1 MKRASL
7 LFLAICLLFSLNL
20 SAQTQDST
28 IAIPN
33 PSFENWSNGNGYS
46 VTVVIFPLQVY
57 SSYTYPTGWNY
68 PTYPVNESI
77 TYSGMT
83 VNVNTNL
90 PLLKVANQTSGA
102 VDGSHALK
110 MQSFMLSD
118 IISSTVYGLA
128 SSSLDPMLTT
138 TVFPTV
144 LSTGNVDI
152 DNLLPLLSTLTA
164 NLGNLSQV
172 LSTFVNVDV
181 NTLIDGGVSL
191 NGRQPSKLTGYYKYT
206 SATSGDNGGVLILG
220 TKYNTTTH
228 RREAVGGG
236 YTVALT
242 DTASYAPFEVLYTP
256 LSEVNSSYPY
266 MEADSLIIMMLSSAN
281 ATPQQGSALFLDN
294 LQLWAQQAAVA
305 DTCAAV
311 ANLTVQGVDTMHATL
326 NWTCTGTP
334 DHFELEYGVQGF
346 AHGAGTT
353 VNVNGNTHTLSSLQ
367 PDTHY
372 DAYVRSVCSSTLA
385 SDWVMVSFHTDTLV
399 PPVIPD
405 PDTCSA
411 VFNLHVIEV
420 DTNSATIGWAFEG
433 DVLDFEAEY
442 GAQGFTQGSGTTL
455 HPSESFMHLSNLQP
469 GTCYDIY
476 VRCGCGSNLWGN
488 WSSITFCTDTLVPPV
503 IPDSDTCSAV
513 FNLHVINVDTTSAT
527 IGWAFEGNV
536 FDFEVEYGAQG
547 FAQGSGTTLHPS
559 ESFLCLTDLQPDTY
573 YDVYVRCGCGND
585 LWGEWA
591 MMTFHTDTLPSVID
605 DSVGIHNYVNYEV
618 KIYPNPAHGH
628 CTLHFGQ
635 ELPKVVRLYSIDG
648 ALLKEW
654 IPQKETMELHLPES
668 GAFLLY
674 CETKSGVV
682 VRKVVNR

>member
-7 LFLAICLLFSLNL
+7 FLLALCLLFSLNVN
-20 SAQTQDST
+20 AQTQDST

-118 IISSTVYGLA
+118 IISSTVYNLA

-144 LSTGNVDI
+144 LSTGAVDI
-152 DNLLPLLSTLTA
+152 DNLLPLLSTLTSS
-164 NLGNLSQV
+164 LGSLSQV
-172 LSTFVNVDV
+172 LSTFINVDL
-181 NTLIDGGVSL
+181 NTLIAGGVAL
-191 NGRQPSKLTGYYKYT
+191 NGATPDKLTGYYKYT
-206 SATSGDNGGVLILG
+206 SAVGGDNGGILILG
-220 TKYNTTTH
+220 SKYNTATH
-228 RREAVGGG
+228 KREIVGGG

-242 DTASYAPFEVLYTP
+242 DTSDYAPFEVNYTP
-256 LSEVNSSYPY
+256 VSDVYPSFPNV
-266 MEADSLIIMMLSSAN
+266 EADSLIILMLSSAN

-305 DTCAAV
+305 DTC
-311 ANLTVQGVDTMHATL
+311 
-326 NWTCTGTP
+326 
-334 DHFELEYGVQGF
+334 
-346 AHGAGTT
+346 
-353 VNVNGNTHTLSSLQ
+353 
-367 PDTHY
+367 
-372 DAYVRSVCSSTLA
+372 
-385 SDWVMVSFHTDTLV
+385 
-399 PPVIPD
+399 
-405 PDTCSA
+405 SA
-411 VFNLHVIEV
+411 VFNLHVINV
-420 DTNSATIGWAFEG
+420 DTTSATIGWGFEG
-433 DVLDFEAEY
+433 NVFDFEVEY
-442 GAQGFTQGSGTTL
+442 GAQGFAQGSGTTL

-476 VRCGCGSNLWGN
+476 VRCGCGNSLWGN
-488 WSSITFCTDTLVPPV
+488 WSTLTFCTDTLVPPV
-503 IPDSDTCSAV
+503 IPDPDTCSAV
-513 FNLHVINVDTTSAT
+513 FNLHVVNVDTTSAT

-547 FAQGSGTTLHPS
+547 FTQGSGTTLHPS
-559 ESFLCLTDLQPDTY
+559 ESFLYLTDLQPDTY
-573 YDVYVRCGCGND
+573 YDIYVRCGCGND
-585 LWGEWA
+585 LWGDWA

-654 IPQKETMELHLPES
+654 IPQKETMELRLPES

>member
-1 MKRASL
+1 MKRVFL
-7 LFLAICLLFSLNL
+7 LVSAICLLFSLNVN
-20 SAQTQDST
+20 AQAQDST

-46 VTVVIFPLQVY
+46 VIVVVFPLQVY

-118 IISSTVYGLA
+118 IISSTVYNLA

-144 LSTGNVDI
+144 LSTGAVDI
-152 DNLLPLLSTLTA
+152 DNLLPLLSTLTSS
-164 NLGNLSQV
+164 LGSLSQV
-172 LSTFVNVDV
+172 LSTFINVDL
-181 NTLIDGGVSL
+181 NTLIAGGVAL
-191 NGRQPSKLTGYYKYT
+191 NGATPDKLTGYYKYT
-206 SATSGDNGGVLILG
+206 SAVGGDNGGILILG
-220 TKYNTTTH
+220 SKYNTATH
-228 RREAVGGG
+228 KREIVGGG

-242 DTASYAPFEVLYTP
+242 DTSNYAPFEVNYTP
-256 LSEVNSSYPY
+256 ISDVYPSFPNV
-266 MEADSLIIMMLSSAN
+266 EADSLIILMLSSAN
-281 ATPQQGSALFLDN
+281 ATPQQGSALFLGN
-294 LQLWAQQAAVA
+294 LQLWAQLAAVA
-305 DTCAAV
+305 
-311 ANLTVQGVDTMHATL
+311 
-326 NWTCTGTP
+326 
-334 DHFELEYGVQGF
+334 
-346 AHGAGTT
+346 
-353 VNVNGNTHTLSSLQ
+353 
-367 PDTHY
+367 
-372 DAYVRSVCSSTLA
+372 
-385 SDWVMVSFHTDTLV
+385 
-399 PPVIPD
+399 
-405 PDTCSA
+405 DTCSA
-411 VFNLHVIEV
+411 VFNQHVIEV
-420 DTNSATIGWAFEG
+420 DTNSATIGWGFEG
-433 DVLDFEAEY
+433 NVFDFEVEY
-442 GAQGFTQGSGTTL
+442 GAQGFAQGGGTTL

-476 VRCGCGSNLWGN
+476 VRCGCGNNLWGN

-503 IPDSDTCSAV
+503 IPDPDTCSAV

-559 ESFLCLTDLQPDTY
+559 ESFLYLTDLQPDTY
-573 YDVYVRCGCGND
+573 YDIYVRCGCGND
-585 LWGEWA
+585 LWGNWA

-654 IPQKETMELHLPES
+654 IPQKETMELRLPES

>member
-1 MKRASL
+1 MKRVFL
-7 LFLAICLLFSLNL
+7 LVSAICLLFSLNVN
-20 SAQTQDST
+20 AQAQDST

-46 VTVVIFPLQVY
+46 VIVVVFPLQVY

-118 IISSTVYGLA
+118 IISSTVYNLA

-144 LSTGNVDI
+144 LSTGAVDI
-152 DNLLPLLSTLTA
+152 DNLLPLLSTLTSS
-164 NLGNLSQV
+164 LGSLSQV
-172 LSTFVNVDV
+172 LSTFINVDL
-181 NTLIDGGVSL
+181 NTLIAGGVAL
-191 NGRQPSKLTGYYKYT
+191 NGATPDKLTGYYKYT
-206 SATSGDNGGVLILG
+206 SAVGGDNGGILILG
-220 TKYNTTTH
+220 SKYNTATH
-228 RREAVGGG
+228 KREIVGGG

-242 DTASYAPFEVLYTP
+242 DTSNYAPFEVNYTP
-256 LSEVNSSYPY
+256 ISDVYPSFPNV
-266 MEADSLIIMMLSSAN
+266 EADSLIILMLSSAN

-305 DTCAAV
+305 DTC
-311 ANLTVQGVDTMHATL
+311 
-326 NWTCTGTP
+326 
-334 DHFELEYGVQGF
+334 
-346 AHGAGTT
+346 
-353 VNVNGNTHTLSSLQ
+353 
-367 PDTHY
+367 
-372 DAYVRSVCSSTLA
+372 
-385 SDWVMVSFHTDTLV
+385 
-399 PPVIPD
+399 
-405 PDTCSA
+405 SA
-411 VFNLHVIEV
+411 VFNQHVIEV
-420 DTNSATIGWAFEG
+420 DTNSATIGWGFEG
-433 DVLDFEAEY
+433 NVFDFELEY
-442 GAQGFTQGSGTTL
+442 GAQGFAQGGGTTL

-476 VRCGCGSNLWGN
+476 VRCGCGNNLWGN

-503 IPDSDTCSAV
+503 IPDPDTCSAV

-559 ESFLCLTDLQPDTY
+559 ESFLYLTDLQPDTY
-573 YDVYVRCGCGND
+573 YDIYVRCGCGND
-585 LWGEWA
+585 LWGNWA
-591 MMTFHTDTLPSVID
+591 MMTFHTDTLPLVID

-654 IPQKETMELHLPES
+654 IPQKETMELRLPES

>member
-7 LFLAICLLFSLNL
+7 LLLAICLLFSLNL

-118 IISSTVYGLA
+118 IISSTVYNLA

-144 LSTGNVDI
+144 LSTGAVDI
-152 DNLLPLLSTLTA
+152 DNLLPLLSTLTSS
-164 NLGNLSQV
+164 LGSLSQV
-172 LSTFVNVDV
+172 LSTFINVDL
-181 NTLIDGGVSL
+181 NTLIAGGVAL
-191 NGRQPSKLTGYYKYT
+191 NGATPDKLTGYYKYT
-206 SATSGDNGGVLILG
+206 SAVGGDNGGILILG
-220 TKYNTTTH
+220 SKYNTATH
-228 RREAVGGG
+228 KREIVGGG

-242 DTASYAPFEVLYTP
+242 DTSNYAPFEVNYTP
-256 LSEVNSSYPY
+256 ISDVYPSFPNV
-266 MEADSLIIMMLSSAN
+266 EADSLIILMLSSAN

-305 DTCAAV
+305 DTC
-311 ANLTVQGVDTMHATL
+311 
-326 NWTCTGTP
+326 
-334 DHFELEYGVQGF
+334 
-346 AHGAGTT
+346 
-353 VNVNGNTHTLSSLQ
+353 
-367 PDTHY
+367 
-372 DAYVRSVCSSTLA
+372 
-385 SDWVMVSFHTDTLV
+385 
-399 PPVIPD
+399 
-405 PDTCSA
+405 SA
-411 VFNLHVIEV
+411 VFNQHVIEV
-420 DTNSATIGWAFEG
+420 DTNSATIGWGFEG
-433 DVLDFEAEY
+433 NVFDFEVEY
-442 GAQGFTQGSGTTL
+442 GAQGFAQGGGTTL

-476 VRCGCGSNLWGN
+476 VRCGCGNNLWGN

-503 IPDSDTCSAV
+503 IPDPDTCSAV

-559 ESFLCLTDLQPDTY
+559 ESFLYLTDLQPDTY
-573 YDVYVRCGCGND
+573 YDIYVRCGCGND
-585 LWGEWA
+585 LWGNWA

-654 IPQKETMELHLPES
+654 IPQKETMELRLPES

>member
-1 MKRASL
+1 MKRVFL
-7 LFLAICLLFSLNL
+7 LVSALCLLFSLNVN
-20 SAQTQDST
+20 AQAQDST

-118 IISSTVYGLA
+118 IISSTVYNLA
-128 SSSLDPMLTT
+128 SSSLDSMLTT

-144 LSTGNVDI
+144 LSTGAVDI
-152 DNLLPLLSTLTA
+152 DNLLPLLSTLTSS
-164 NLGNLSQV
+164 LGSLSQV
-172 LSTFVNVDV
+172 LSTFINVDL
-181 NTLIDGGVSL
+181 NTLIAGGVAL
-191 NGRQPSKLTGYYKYT
+191 NGATPDKLTGYYKYT
-206 SATSGDNGGVLILG
+206 SAVGGDNGGILILG
-220 TKYNTTTH
+220 SKYNTATH
-228 RREAVGGG
+228 KREIVGGG

-242 DTASYAPFEVLYTP
+242 DTSGYAPFEVNYTP
-256 LSEVNSSYPY
+256 VSDVYPSFPNV
-266 MEADSLIIMMLSSAN
+266 EADSLIILMLSSAN

-305 DTCAAV
+305 DTC
-311 ANLTVQGVDTMHATL
+311 
-326 NWTCTGTP
+326 
-334 DHFELEYGVQGF
+334 
-346 AHGAGTT
+346 
-353 VNVNGNTHTLSSLQ
+353 
-367 PDTHY
+367 
-372 DAYVRSVCSSTLA
+372 
-385 SDWVMVSFHTDTLV
+385 
-399 PPVIPD
+399 
-405 PDTCSA
+405 SA
-411 VFNLHVIEV
+411 VFNLHVINV
-420 DTNSATIGWAFEG
+420 DTTSATIGWAFEG
-433 DVLDFEAEY
+433 NVFDFEVEY
-442 GAQGFTQGSGTTL
+442 GAQGFAQGSGTTL

-476 VRCGCGSNLWGN
+476 VRCGCGNTLWGN
-488 WSSITFCTDTLVPPV
+488 WSALTFCTDTLVPPV
-503 IPDSDTCSAV
+503 IPDPDTCSAV
-513 FNLHVINVDTTSAT
+513 FNLHVVNVDTTSAT

-573 YDVYVRCGCGND
+573 YDIYVRCGCGND
-585 LWGEWA
+585 LWGNWA
-591 MMTFHTDTLPSVID
+591 TMTFHTDTLPSVID

-648 ALLKEW
+648 VLLKEW
-654 IPQKETMELHLPES
+654 IPQKEMMELHLPES
-668 GAFLLY
+668 GSFLLY

>member
-7 LFLAICLLFSLNL
+7 LFFAICLLFSLNL

-118 IISSTVYGLA
+118 IINSTVYNLA

-144 LSTGNVDI
+144 LSTGAVDI
-152 DNLLPLLSTLTA
+152 DNLLPLLSTLTSS
-164 NLGNLSQV
+164 LGSLSQV
-172 LSTFVNVDV
+172 LSTFINVDL
-181 NTLIDGGVSL
+181 NTLIAGGVAL
-191 NGRQPSKLTGYYKYT
+191 NGATPDKLTGYYKYT
-206 SATSGDNGGVLILG
+206 SAVGGDNGGILILG
-220 TKYNTTTH
+220 SKYNTATH
-228 RREAVGGG
+228 KREIVGGG

-242 DTASYAPFEVLYTP
+242 DTSDYAPFEVNYTP
-256 LSEVNSSYPY
+256 ISDVYPSFPNV
-266 MEADSLIIMMLSSAN
+266 EADSLIILMLSSAN

-305 DTCAAV
+305 DTC
-311 ANLTVQGVDTMHATL
+311 
-326 NWTCTGTP
+326 
-334 DHFELEYGVQGF
+334 
-346 AHGAGTT
+346 
-353 VNVNGNTHTLSSLQ
+353 
-367 PDTHY
+367 
-372 DAYVRSVCSSTLA
+372 
-385 SDWVMVSFHTDTLV
+385 
-399 PPVIPD
+399 
-405 PDTCSA
+405 SA
-411 VFNLHVIEV
+411 VFNLHVINV
-420 DTNSATIGWAFEG
+420 DTTSATIGWAFEG
-433 DVLDFEAEY
+433 NVFDFEVEY
-442 GAQGFTQGSGTTL
+442 GAQGFAQGSGTTL

-476 VRCGCGSNLWGN
+476 VRCGCCNNLWGN
-488 WSSITFCTDTLVPPV
+488 WSTLTFCTDTLVPSV
-503 IPDSDTCSAV
+503 IPDPDTCSAV

-559 ESFLCLTDLQPDTY
+559 ESFLYLTDLQPDTY
-573 YDVYVRCGCGND
+573 YDIYVRCGCGND
-585 LWGEWA
+585 LWGDWA
-591 MMTFHTDTLPSVID
+591 MMTFHTDILPSVID

-618 KIYPNPAHGH
+618 EIYPNPAHGH

-654 IPQKETMELHLPES
+654 IPQKETMELRLPES

>member
-1 MKRASL
+1 MKRVFL
-7 LFLAICLLFSLNL
+7 LVSAICLLFSLNVN
-20 SAQTQDST
+20 AQAQDST

-46 VTVVIFPLQVY
+46 VIVVVFPLQVY

-118 IISSTVYGLA
+118 IISSTVYNLA

-144 LSTGNVDI
+144 LSTGAVDI
-152 DNLLPLLSTLTA
+152 DNLLPLLSTLTSS
-164 NLGNLSQV
+164 LGSLSQV
-172 LSTFVNVDV
+172 LSTFINVDL
-181 NTLIDGGVSL
+181 NTLIAGGVVL
-191 NGRQPSKLTGYYKYT
+191 NGATPDKLTGYYKYT
-206 SATSGDNGGVLILG
+206 SAVGGDNGGILILSS
-220 TKYNTTTH
+220 KYNTATH
-228 RREAVGGG
+228 KREIVGGG

-242 DTASYAPFEVLYTP
+242 DTSNYAPFEVNYTP
-256 LSEVNSSYPY
+256 ISDVYPSFPNV
-266 MEADSLIIMMLSSAN
+266 EADSLIILMLSSAN
-281 ATPQQGSALFLDN
+281 ATPQQGSALFLGN

-305 DTCAAV
+305 DTC
-311 ANLTVQGVDTMHATL
+311 
-326 NWTCTGTP
+326 
-334 DHFELEYGVQGF
+334 
-346 AHGAGTT
+346 
-353 VNVNGNTHTLSSLQ
+353 
-367 PDTHY
+367 
-372 DAYVRSVCSSTLA
+372 
-385 SDWVMVSFHTDTLV
+385 
-399 PPVIPD
+399 
-405 PDTCSA
+405 SA
-411 VFNLHVIEV
+411 VFNQHVIEV
-420 DTNSATIGWAFEG
+420 DTNSATIGWGFEG
-433 DVLDFEAEY
+433 NVFDFEVEY
-442 GAQGFTQGSGTTL
+442 GAQGFAQGGGTTL

-476 VRCGCGSNLWGN
+476 VRCGCGNNLWGN

-503 IPDSDTCSAV
+503 IPDPDTCSAV

-559 ESFLCLTDLQPDTY
+559 ESFLYLTDLQPDTY
-573 YDVYVRCGCGND
+573 YDIYVRCGCGND
-585 LWGEWA
+585 LWGNWA

-654 IPQKETMELHLPES
+654 IPQKETMELRLPES
-668 GAFLLY
+668 GAFLFY

>member
-7 LFLAICLLFSLNL
+7 LLLAICLLFSLNL
-20 SAQTQDST
+20 SAQAQDST

-281 ATPQQGSALFLDN
+281 ATPQQGSSLFLDN

-346 AHGAGTT
+346 AHGSGTT
-353 VNVNGNTHTLSSLQ
+353 VNVNGNTYTLSSLQ

-399 PPVIPD
+399 PPVIPE

-455 HPSESFMHLSNLQP
+455 HPSESFLHLSNLQP

-488 WSSITFCTDTLVPPV
+488 WSTITFCTDTLVPPV
-503 IPDSDTCSAV
+503 VPEPDTCSAV
-513 FNLHVINVDTTSAT
+513 FNLHVINVDTNTAS
-527 IGWAFEGNV
+527 IGWSFEGDIL
-536 FDFEVEYGAQG
+536 DFEAEYGTQG
-547 FAQGSGTTLHPS
+547 FVQGNGTTVHLT
-559 ESFLCLTDLQPDTY
+559 ESYLYLQDLQPGTC
-573 YDVYVRCGCGND
+573 YDVYVRCLCDTIG
-585 LWGEWA
+585 GEWS
-591 MMTFHTDTLPSVID
+591 MITFCTNPS
-605 DSVGIHNYVNYEV
+605 GIHTYTTDDIRV
-618 KIYPNPAHGH
+618 YPNPANGR
-628 CTLHFGQ
+628 CVMQFQ
-635 ELPKVVRLYSIDG
+635 NEMPKTVRLYTIEG
-648 ALLKEW
+648 ALLL
-654 IPQKETMELHLPES
+654 ETVPVNETLELRLP
-668 GAFLLY
+668 A
-674 CETKSGVV
+674 SGVFFLVCEMKEGMV
-682 VRKVVNR
+682 VRKIVNQ

>member
-7 LFLAICLLFSLNL
+7 LLLALCLLFSLNL

-46 VTVVIFPLQVY
+46 VTVLIFPLQVY

-118 IISSTVYGLA
+118 IISSTVYNLA

-144 LSTGNVDI
+144 LSTGAVDI
-152 DNLLPLLSTLTA
+152 DNLLPLLSTLTSS
-164 NLGNLSQV
+164 LGSLSQV
-172 LSTFVNVDV
+172 LSTFINVDL
-181 NTLIDGGVSL
+181 NTLIAGGVAL
-191 NGRQPSKLTGYYKYT
+191 NGATPDKLTGYYKYT
-206 SATSGDNGGVLILG
+206 SAVGGDNGGILILG
-220 TKYNTTTH
+220 SKYNTATH
-228 RREAVGGG
+228 KREIVGGG

-242 DTASYAPFEVLYTP
+242 DTSNYAPFEVNYTP
-256 LSEVNSSYPY
+256 VSDVYPSFPNV
-266 MEADSLIIMMLSSAN
+266 EADSLIILMLSSAN

-305 DTCAAV
+305 
-311 ANLTVQGVDTMHATL
+311 
-326 NWTCTGTP
+326 
-334 DHFELEYGVQGF
+334 
-346 AHGAGTT
+346 
-353 VNVNGNTHTLSSLQ
+353 
-367 PDTHY
+367 
-372 DAYVRSVCSSTLA
+372 
-385 SDWVMVSFHTDTLV
+385 
-399 PPVIPD
+399 
-405 PDTCSA
+405 
-411 VFNLHVIEV
+411 
-420 DTNSATIGWAFEG
+420 
-433 DVLDFEAEY
+433 
-442 GAQGFTQGSGTTL
+442 
-455 HPSESFMHLSNLQP
+455 
-469 GTCYDIY
+469 
-476 VRCGCGSNLWGN
+476 
-488 WSSITFCTDTLVPPV
+488 
-503 IPDSDTCSAV
+503 DTCSAV

-559 ESFLCLTDLQPDTY
+559 ESFLYLTDLQPDTY
-573 YDVYVRCGCGND
+573 YDIYVRCGCGND
-585 LWGEWA
+585 LWGDWA

-654 IPQKETMELHLPES
+654 IPQKETMELRLPES

>member
-1 MKRASL
+1 MKRVFL
-7 LFLAICLLFSLNL
+7 LVSAICLLFSLNVN
-20 SAQTQDST
+20 AQAQDST

-46 VTVVIFPLQVY
+46 VIVVVFPLQVY

-118 IISSTVYGLA
+118 IISSTVYNLA

-144 LSTGNVDI
+144 LSTGAVDI
-152 DNLLPLLSTLTA
+152 DNLLPLLSTLTSS
-164 NLGNLSQV
+164 LGSLSQV
-172 LSTFVNVDV
+172 LSTFINVDL
-181 NTLIDGGVSL
+181 NTLIAGGVAL
-191 NGRQPSKLTGYYKYT
+191 NGATPDKLTGYYKYT
-206 SATSGDNGGVLILG
+206 SAVGGDNGGILILG
-220 TKYNTTTH
+220 SKYNTATH
-228 RREAVGGG
+228 KREIVGGG

-242 DTASYAPFEVLYTP
+242 DTSNYAPFEVNYTP
-256 LSEVNSSYPY
+256 ISDVYPSFPNV
-266 MEADSLIIMMLSSAN
+266 EADSLIILMLSSAN
-281 ATPQQGSALFLDN
+281 ATPQQGSALFLGN

-305 DTCAAV
+305 DTC
-311 ANLTVQGVDTMHATL
+311 
-326 NWTCTGTP
+326 
-334 DHFELEYGVQGF
+334 
-346 AHGAGTT
+346 
-353 VNVNGNTHTLSSLQ
+353 
-367 PDTHY
+367 
-372 DAYVRSVCSSTLA
+372 
-385 SDWVMVSFHTDTLV
+385 
-399 PPVIPD
+399 
-405 PDTCSA
+405 SA
-411 VFNLHVIEV
+411 VFNQHVIEV
-420 DTNSATIGWAFEG
+420 DTNSATIGWGFEG
-433 DVLDFEAEY
+433 NVFDFEVEY
-442 GAQGFTQGSGTTL
+442 GAQGFAQGGGTTL

-476 VRCGCGSNLWGN
+476 VRCGCGNNLWGN

-503 IPDSDTCSAV
+503 IPDPDTCSAV

-559 ESFLCLTDLQPDTY
+559 ESFLYLTDLQPDTY

-585 LWGEWA
+585 LWGNWA
-591 MMTFHTDTLPSVID
+591 MMTFHTDTLPLVID

-654 IPQKETMELHLPES
+654 IPQKETMELRLPES

>member
-1 MKRASL
+1 MKRVFL
-7 LFLAICLLFSLNL
+7 LVSAICLLFSLNVN
-20 SAQTQDST
+20 AQAQDST

-46 VTVVIFPLQVY
+46 VIVVVFPLQVY

-118 IISSTVYGLA
+118 IISSTVYNLA

-144 LSTGNVDI
+144 LSTGAVDI
-152 DNLLPLLSTLTA
+152 DNLLPLLSTLTSS
-164 NLGNLSQV
+164 LGSLSQV
-172 LSTFVNVDV
+172 LSTFINVDL
-181 NTLIDGGVSL
+181 NTLIAGGVAL
-191 NGRQPSKLTGYYKYT
+191 NGATPDKLTGYYKYT
-206 SATSGDNGGVLILG
+206 SAVGGDNGGILILG
-220 TKYNTTTH
+220 SKYNTATH
-228 RREAVGGG
+228 KREIVGGG

-242 DTASYAPFEVLYTP
+242 DTSNYAPFEVNYTP
-256 LSEVNSSYPY
+256 ISDVYPSFPNV
-266 MEADSLIIMMLSSAN
+266 EADSLIILMLSSAN
-281 ATPQQGSALFLDN
+281 ATPQQGSALFLGN
-294 LQLWAQQAAVA
+294 LQHWAQQAAVA
-305 DTCAAV
+305 DTC
-311 ANLTVQGVDTMHATL
+311 
-326 NWTCTGTP
+326 
-334 DHFELEYGVQGF
+334 
-346 AHGAGTT
+346 
-353 VNVNGNTHTLSSLQ
+353 
-367 PDTHY
+367 
-372 DAYVRSVCSSTLA
+372 
-385 SDWVMVSFHTDTLV
+385 
-399 PPVIPD
+399 
-405 PDTCSA
+405 SA
-411 VFNLHVIEV
+411 VFNQHVIEV
-420 DTNSATIGWAFEG
+420 DTNSATIGWGFEG
-433 DVLDFEAEY
+433 NVFDFEVEY
-442 GAQGFTQGSGTTL
+442 GAQGFAQGGGTTL

-476 VRCGCGSNLWGN
+476 VRCGCGNNLWGN

-503 IPDSDTCSAV
+503 IPDPDTCSAV

-559 ESFLCLTDLQPDTY
+559 ESFLYLTDLQPDTY

-585 LWGEWA
+585 LWGNWA
-591 MMTFHTDTLPSVID
+591 MMTFHTDTLPLVID

-654 IPQKETMELHLPES
+654 IPQKETMELRLPES

>member
-1 MKRASL
+1 MKRVFL
-7 LFLAICLLFSLNL
+7 LVSALCLLFSLNVN
-20 SAQTQDST
+20 AQAQDST

-46 VTVVIFPLQVY
+46 VTVVFFPLQVY

-118 IISSTVYGLA
+118 IISSTVYNLA

-144 LSTGNVDI
+144 LSTGAVDI
-152 DNLLPLLSTLTA
+152 DNLLPLLSTLTSS
-164 NLGNLSQV
+164 LGSLSQV
-172 LSTFVNVDV
+172 LSTFINVDL
-181 NTLIDGGVSL
+181 NTLIAGGVAL
-191 NGRQPSKLTGYYKYT
+191 NGATPDKLTGYYKYT
-206 SATSGDNGGVLILG
+206 SAVGGDNGGILILG
-220 TKYNTTTH
+220 SKYNTATH
-228 RREAVGGG
+228 KREIVGGG

-242 DTASYAPFEVLYTP
+242 DTSDYAPFEVNYTP
-256 LSEVNSSYPY
+256 VSDVYPSFPNV
-266 MEADSLIIMMLSSAN
+266 EADSLIILMLSSAN

-305 DTCAAV
+305 DTC
-311 ANLTVQGVDTMHATL
+311 
-326 NWTCTGTP
+326 
-334 DHFELEYGVQGF
+334 
-346 AHGAGTT
+346 
-353 VNVNGNTHTLSSLQ
+353 
-367 PDTHY
+367 
-372 DAYVRSVCSSTLA
+372 
-385 SDWVMVSFHTDTLV
+385 
-399 PPVIPD
+399 
-405 PDTCSA
+405 SA
-411 VFNLHVIEV
+411 VFNLHVINV
-420 DTNSATIGWAFEG
+420 DTNSATIGWGFEG
-433 DVLDFEAEY
+433 NVFDFEVEY
-442 GAQGFTQGSGTTL
+442 GAQGFAQGSGTTL

-476 VRCGCGSNLWGN
+476 VRCGCGNNLWGN

-503 IPDSDTCSAV
+503 IPDPDTCSAV

-559 ESFLCLTDLQPDTY
+559 ESFLCLADLQPDTY
-573 YDVYVRCGCGND
+573 YDIYVRCGCGND
-585 LWGEWA
+585 LWGDWA

-654 IPQKETMELHLPES
+654 IPQKETMELRLPES